1 LKSSV
6 GKEVKNLT
14 RSQKEEVVQYLTE
27 EFKNASAI
35 VDCDYKG
42 MSVPEIES
50 LRRIAKEK
58 GLKVRVVKNTLALI
72 ALRNNGIEDFELKE
86 TNLLVWGNDLV
97 DLAKTVTDFA
107 KEHKDHFKIK
117 QGYFE
122 GEVAD
127 ASKIEAYSKLPSKE
141 ELLGMLL
148 SVWTAPLRNLLYVWN
163 APKQNFV
170 TVLENI
176 RQQKES

>member
-1 LKSSV
+1 
-6 GKEVKNLT
+6 LT

-27 EFKNASAI
+27 EFKNATAI

-42 MSVPEIES
+42 MTVPEIES
-50 LRRIAKEK
+50 LRRVAKEK

-72 ALRNNGIEDFELKE
+72 ALRNNGVEDFELKD
-86 TNLLVWGNDLV
+86 TNLLVWGSDLV

-107 KEHKDHFKIK
+107 KEHKDRFKIK

>member
-1 LKSSV
+1 M
-6 GKEVKNLT
+6 T
-14 RSQKEEVVQYLTE
+14 RSQKEEVVRYLTE
-27 EFKNASAI
+27 EFKNATAI

-42 MSVPEIES
+42 MTVPEIES
-50 LRRIAKEK
+50 LRRVAKEK

-72 ALRNNGIEDFELKE
+72 ALKNNGVEDFELKD

-107 KEHKDHFKIK
+107 KDHKDRFKIK

-127 ASKIEAYSKLPSKE
+127 AAKIEAYSKLPSKE

-176 RQQKES
+176 RQQKEN

>member
-1 LKSSV
+1 M
-6 GKEVKNLT
+6 T
-14 RSQKEEVVQYLTE
+14 RVQKEELVAKLTE
-27 EFKNASAI
+27 EFSNAAAI

-42 MSVPEIES
+42 LTVSELEVLRKES
-50 LRRIAKEK
+50 KKK
-58 GLKVRVVKNTLALI
+58 GLKVQVVKNTLAMI
-72 ALRNNGIEDFELKE
+72 ALKNAGIEGFQLKD
-86 TNLLVWGNDLV
+86 TNVLVWGDDLV
-97 DLAKTVTDFA
+97 TLAKTITNFA
-107 KEHKDHFKIK
+107 KEAPKGFQIK

-122 GEVAD
+122 GEVVD

-148 SVWTAPLRNLLYVWN
+148 SVWTAPIRNLLYVWN

-176 RQQKES
+176 RQQKDNA

>member
-1 LKSSV
+1 M
-6 GKEVKNLT
+6 T
-14 RSQKEEVVQYLTE
+14 RAQKEEVVSYLTD
-27 EFKNASAI
+27 EFKNAAAI
-35 VDCDYKG
+35 IDCDYKG
-42 MSVPEIES
+42 MTVPQLEQ
-50 LRRIAKEK
+50 LRKVARQK
-58 GLKVRVVKNTLALI
+58 GLKVRVVKNTLAMI
-72 ALRNNGIEDFELKE
+72 ALRNNGIEDFVLKD
-86 TNLLVWGNDLV
+86 TNVLVWGEDLV
-97 DLAKTVTDFA
+97 ELAKTVTDFA
-107 KEHKDHFKIK
+107 KENKDTFTIK

-127 ASKIEAYSKLPSKE
+127 AAKIEAYSKLPSKE

-176 RQQKES
+176 RQQKENS

>member
-1 LKSSV
+1 M
-6 GKEVKNLT
+6 T

-27 EFKNASAI
+27 EFKNATAI

-42 MSVPEIES
+42 MTVPEIES
-50 LRRIAKEK
+50 LRRVAKEK

-72 ALRNNGIEDFELKE
+72 ALRNNGVEDFELKD
-86 TNLLVWGNDLV
+86 TNLLVWGSDLV

-107 KEHKDHFKIK
+107 KEHKDRFKIK

-127 ASKIEAYSKLPSKE
+127 SSKIEAYSKLPSKE

>member
-1 LKSSV
+1 M
-6 GKEVKNLT
+6 T
-14 RSQKEEVVQYLTE
+14 RSQKEEVVSYLTE
-27 EFKNASAI
+27 EFKNAAAI

-42 MSVPEIES
+42 MSVPELEA
-50 LRRIAKEK
+50 LRKAAREK
-58 GLKVRVVKNTLALI
+58 GLKVRVVKNTLAMI
-72 ALRNNGIEDFELKE
+72 ALRNIGVEDFMLKD
-86 TNLLVWGNDLV
+86 TNVLVWGDDLV
-97 DLAKTVTDFA
+97 TLAKTVTEFA
-107 KEHKDHFKIK
+107 KEHKDNFKIK

-127 ASKIEAYSKLPSKE
+127 AAKIEAYSKLPSKE

-148 SVWTAPLRNLLYVWN
+148 SVWTAPIRNLLYVWN

>member
-1 LKSSV
+1 M
-6 GKEVKNLT
+6 T
-14 RSQKEEVVQYLTE
+14 RSQKEEVVRYLTE
-27 EFKNASAI
+27 EFKNATAI

-42 MSVPEIES
+42 MTVPEIES
-50 LRRIAKEK
+50 LRRVAKEK

-72 ALRNNGIEDFELKE
+72 ALKNNGVEDFELKD

-107 KEHKDHFKIK
+107 KDHKDRFKVK

-127 ASKIEAYSKLPSKE
+127 AAKIEAYSKLPSKE

-176 RQQKES
+176 RQQKEEN

>member
-1 LKSSV
+1 M
-6 GKEVKNLT
+6 T

-27 EFKNASAI
+27 EFKNAAAI

-42 MSVPEIES
+42 MSVAELES
-50 LRRIAKEK
+50 LRRAAKEK
-58 GLKVRVVKNTLALI
+58 GLRVRVVKNTLAMI
-72 ALRNNGIEDFELKE
+72 ALKNNGVEDFVLKD
-86 TNLLVWGNDLV
+86 TNVLVWGEDLV
-97 DLAKTVTDFA
+97 ELAKTVTDFA
-107 KEHKDHFKIK
+107 KEHKDNFKIK

-127 ASKIEAYSKLPSKE
+127 AAKIEAYSKLPSKD

>member
-1 LKSSV
+1 M
-6 GKEVKNLT
+6 T
-14 RSQKEEVVQYLTE
+14 RSQKEEVVAYLTE
-27 EFKNASAI
+27 EFKNATAI

-42 MSVPEIES
+42 MSVAELES
-50 LRRIAKEK
+50 LRRAAKEK
-58 GLKVRVVKNTLALI
+58 GLKVRVVKNTLAMI
-72 ALRNNGIEDFELKE
+72 ALKNNGVEDFVLKD
-86 TNLLVWGNDLV
+86 TNVLVWGDDLV
-97 DLAKTVTDFA
+97 ELAKTVTDFA
-107 KEHKDHFKIK
+107 KEHKDKFKIK

-122 GEVAD
+122 QEVAD
-127 ASKIEAYSKLPSKE
+127 AAKIEAYSKLPSRD

>member
-1 LKSSV
+1 M
-6 GKEVKNLT
+6 T
-14 RSQKEEVVQYLTE
+14 RSQKEEVVSYLTE
-27 EFKNASAI
+27 EFKNAAAI

-42 MSVPEIES
+42 MSVAELES
-50 LRRIAKEK
+50 LRRAAKEK
-58 GLKVRVVKNTLALI
+58 GLKVRVVKNTLAMI
-72 ALRNNGIEDFELKE
+72 ALKNNGVEDFVLKE
-86 TNLLVWGNDLV
+86 TNVLVWGDDLV

-107 KEHKDHFKIK
+107 KEHKENFKIK

>member
-1 LKSSV
+1 M
-6 GKEVKNLT
+6 T

-27 EFKNASAI
+27 EFKNAAAI

-42 MSVPEIES
+42 MSVAELES
-50 LRRIAKEK
+50 LRRVSKEK
-58 GLKVRVVKNTLALI
+58 GLKVRVVKNTLAMI
-72 ALRNNGIEDFELKE
+72 ALKNNGVEDFVLKD
-86 TNLLVWGNDLV
+86 TNVLVWGDDLV
-97 DLAKTVTDFA
+97 ELAKTVTDFA
-107 KEHKDHFKIK
+107 KEHKDNFKIK

-127 ASKIEAYSKLPSKE
+127 AAKIEAYSKLPSKE

-176 RQQKES
+176 KQQKES

>member
-1 LKSSV
+1 
-6 GKEVKNLT
+6 LT
-14 RSQKEEVVQYLTE
+14 RAQKEEVVSYLSE
-27 EFKNASAI
+27 EFKNAAAI
-35 VDCDYKG
+35 IDCDYKG
-42 MSVPEIES
+42 MSVPQLEG
-50 LRRIAKEK
+50 LRRAAKEK
-58 GLKVRVVKNTLALI
+58 GLKVRVVKNTLAMI
-72 ALRNNGIEDFELKE
+72 ALRNAGIEDFVLKD
-86 TNLLVWGNDLV
+86 TNVLVWGDDLV
-97 DLAKTVTDFA
+97 TLAKTVTEFA
-107 KEHKDHFKIK
+107 KENKDHFKIK

-127 ASKIEAYSKLPSKE
+127 EKKIEAYSKLPSKE

>member
-1 LKSSV
+1 M
-6 GKEVKNLT
+6 T

-27 EFKNASAI
+27 EFKNAAAI

-42 MSVPEIES
+42 MTVGQLEG
-50 LRRIAKEK
+50 LRRAAKAK
-58 GLKVRVVKNTLALI
+58 GLKVRVVKNTLAMI
-72 ALRNNGIEDFELKE
+72 ALKNNGIEDFVLKD
-86 TNLLVWGNDLV
+86 TNVLVWGDDIV

-107 KEHKDHFKIK
+107 KENKDIFKIK

-127 ASKIEAYSKLPSKE
+127 VAKIEAYSKLPSKE

-148 SVWTAPLRNLLYVWN
+148 SVWTAPIRNLLYVWN

>member
-1 LKSSV
+1 M
-6 GKEVKNLT
+6 T

-27 EFKNASAI
+27 EFKNAAAI

-42 MSVPEIES
+42 MSVSELES

-58 GLKVRVVKNTLALI
+58 GLKVRVVKNTLAMI
-72 ALRNNGIEDFELKE
+72 ALRNNGVEDFQLKD
-86 TNLLVWGNDLV
+86 TNVLVWGDDLV

-107 KEHKDHFKIK
+107 KEHKDKFQIK

-127 ASKIEAYSKLPSKE
+127 VSKIEAYSKLPSKE

-148 SVWTAPLRNLLYVWN
+148 SVWTAPIRNLLYVWN

>member
-1 LKSSV
+1 M
-6 GKEVKNLT
+6 T
-14 RSQKEEVVQYLTE
+14 RAQKEEVVSYLTE
-27 EFKNASAI
+27 EFKNAAAI

-42 MSVPEIES
+42 MSVPQLEE
-50 LRRIAKEK
+50 LRKAAREK
-58 GLKVRVVKNTLALI
+58 GLKVRVVKNTLAMI
-72 ALRNNGIEDFELKE
+72 ALRNNGIEDFELKD
-86 TNLLVWGNDLV
+86 TNVLVWGDDLV
-97 DLAKTVTDFA
+97 TLAKTVTEFA
-107 KEHKDHFKIK
+107 KEHKDHFAIK

-127 ASKIEAYSKLPSKE
+127 AAKIEAYSKLPSKE

-176 RQQKES
+176 RQQKEN

>member
-1 LKSSV
+1 M
-6 GKEVKNLT
+6 T
-14 RSQKEEVVQYLTE
+14 RSQKEEVVAYLTE
-27 EFKNASAI
+27 EFKNAAAI

-42 MSVPEIES
+42 MSVPELEA
-50 LRRIAKEK
+50 LRKAARQK
-58 GLKVRVVKNTLALI
+58 GLKVRVVKNTLAMI
-72 ALRNNGIEDFELKE
+72 ALKNIGVEDFVLRD
-86 TNLLVWGNDLV
+86 TNVLVWGSDLV
-97 DLAKTVTDFA
+97 DLAKTVTEFA
-107 KEHKDHFKIK
+107 KENKETFKIK

-127 ASKIEAYSKLPSKE
+127 AAKIEAYSKLPSKE

>member
-1 LKSSV
+1 M
-6 GKEVKNLT
+6 T

-27 EFKNASAI
+27 EFKNATAI

-42 MSVPEIES
+42 MTVPEIES
-50 LRRIAKEK
+50 LRRVAKEK

-72 ALRNNGIEDFELKE
+72 ALRNNGVEDFELKD
-86 TNLLVWGNDLV
+86 TNLLVWGSDLV

-107 KEHKDHFKIK
+107 KEHKDRFKIK

>member
-1 LKSSV
+1 
-6 GKEVKNLT
+6 LT

-27 EFKNASAI
+27 EFKNAAAI

-42 MSVPEIES
+42 MTVGQLES
-50 LRRIAKEK
+50 LRRTAKEK
-58 GLKVRVVKNTLALI
+58 GLKVRVVKNTLAMI
-72 ALRNNGIEDFELKE
+72 ALKNNGVEDFVLKD
-86 TNLLVWGNDLV
+86 TNVLVWGDDIV

-107 KEHKDHFKIK
+107 KENKDIFKIK

-127 ASKIEAYSKLPSKE
+127 AAKIEAYSKLPSKE

-148 SVWTAPLRNLLYVWN
+148 SVWTAPIRNLLYVWN

>member
-1 LKSSV
+1 M
-6 GKEVKNLT
+6 T
-14 RSQKEEVVQYLTE
+14 RAQKEEVVSYLTE
-27 EFKNASAI
+27 EFRKAAAI
-35 VDCDYKG
+35 IDCDYKG
-42 MSVPEIES
+42 MSVPQLEA
-50 LRRIAKEK
+50 LRKAARKK
-58 GLKVRVVKNTLALI
+58 GLKVRVVKNTLATI

-86 TNLLVWGNDLV
+86 TNVLVWGDDLV
-97 DLAKTVTDFA
+97 ALAKTVTEFA
-107 KEHKDHFKIK
+107 KENQEIFKIK

-122 GEVAD
+122 GEVVD
-127 ASKIEAYSKLPSKE
+127 EKKIEAYSKLPSKE

-176 RQQKES
+176 KQQKS

>member
-1 LKSSV
+1 
-6 GKEVKNLT
+6 
-14 RSQKEEVVQYLTE
+14 
-27 EFKNASAI
+27 
-35 VDCDYKG
+35 
-42 MSVPEIES
+42 MSVPELEK
-50 LRRIAKEK
+50 LRIAAREK
-58 GLKVRVVKNTLALI
+58 GLKVRVVKNTLAMI
-72 ALRNNGIEDFELKE
+72 ALRNNGIEDFTLKD
-86 TNLLVWGNDLV
+86 TNVLVWGDDLV
-97 DLAKTVTDFA
+97 TLAKTVTEFA
-107 KEHKDHFKIK
+107 KEYKDIFTIK

-127 ASKIEAYSKLPSKE
+127 AQKIEAYSKLPSKE

-176 RQQKES
+176 RQQKEN

>member
-1 LKSSV
+1 M
-6 GKEVKNLT
+6 T

-42 MSVPEIES
+42 MTVPEIES

-72 ALRNNGIEDFELKE
+72 ALRNNGVEDFELKD
-86 TNLLVWGNDLV
+86 TNLLVWGDDLV

-107 KEHKDHFKIK
+107 KEHKDRFKIK

-148 SVWTAPLRNLLYVWN
+148 SVWTAPIRNLLYVWN

>member
-1 LKSSV
+1 M
-6 GKEVKNLT
+6 T

-27 EFKNASAI
+27 EFKKAAAI

-42 MSVPEIES
+42 MSVAELES
-50 LRRIAKEK
+50 LRRAAKEK
-58 GLKVRVVKNTLALI
+58 GLKVRVVKNTLAMI
-72 ALRNNGIEDFELKE
+72 ALKNNGVEDFVLKD
-86 TNLLVWGNDLV
+86 TNVLVWGDDLV
-97 DLAKTVTDFA
+97 ELAKTVTDFA
-107 KEHKDHFKIK
+107 KEHKDNFKIK

-127 ASKIEAYSKLPSKE
+127 AAKIEAYSKLPSKD

>member
-1 LKSSV
+1 M
-6 GKEVKNLT
+6 T
-14 RSQKEEVVQYLTE
+14 RAQKEEVVARLSE
-27 EFKNASAI
+27 EFKNAAAI
-35 VDCDYKG
+35 IDCDYKG
-42 MSVPEIES
+42 MSVSQLES
-50 LRRIAKEK
+50 FRKKAKEK
-58 GLKVRVVKNTLALI
+58 GLKVQVVKNTLAMI
-72 ALRNNGIEDFELKE
+72 ALRNNGIEDFQLKD
-86 TNLLVWGNDLV
+86 TNVLVWGDDLV
-97 DLAKTVTDFA
+97 TLAKTVTEFA
-107 KEHKDHFKIK
+107 KEAAEGFKIK

-127 ASKIEAYSKLPSKE
+127 TTKIDAYSKLPSKE

-176 RQQKES
+176 RKQKENA

>member
-1 LKSSV
+1 
-6 GKEVKNLT
+6 LT
-14 RSQKEEVVQYLTE
+14 RAQKEEVVSYLTD
-27 EFKNASAI
+27 EFKNAAAI
-35 VDCDYKG
+35 IDCDYKG
-42 MSVPEIES
+42 MSVPQLEA
-50 LRRIAKEK
+50 LRKAAREK
-58 GLKVRVVKNTLALI
+58 GLKVRVVKNTLAMI
-72 ALRNNGIEDFELKE
+72 ALRNVGIEDFVLKD
-86 TNLLVWGNDLV
+86 TNVLVWGDDLV
-97 DLAKTVTDFA
+97 TLAKTVTEFA
-107 KEHKDHFKIK
+107 KENKDTFKIK

-127 ASKIEAYSKLPSKE
+127 EQKIEAYSKLPSKE

-176 RQQKES
+176 RQQKENA

>member
-1 LKSSV
+1 M
-6 GKEVKNLT
+6 T

-27 EFKNASAI
+27 EFRNAAAI
-35 VDCDYKG
+35 IDCDYKG
-42 MSVPEIES
+42 MSVSELEA
-50 LRRIAKEK
+50 LRKVAKEK
-58 GLKVRVVKNTLALI
+58 GLKVRVVKNTLAMI
-72 ALRNNGIEDFELKE
+72 ALKNIGVEDFILKD
-86 TNLLVWGNDLV
+86 TNVLVWGDDLV

-107 KEHKDHFKIK
+107 KENKETFKIK

-127 ASKIEAYSKLPSKE
+127 VNKIEAYSKLPSKE

-148 SVWTAPLRNLLYVWN
+148 SVWTAPIRNLLYVWN

-176 RQQKES
+176 RQQKEN

>member
-1 LKSSV
+1 M
-6 GKEVKNLT
+6 T

-27 EFKNASAI
+27 EFKKAAAI

-42 MSVPEIES
+42 MSVAELES
-50 LRRIAKEK
+50 LRRAAKEK
-58 GLKVRVVKNTLALI
+58 GLKVRVVKNTLAMI
-72 ALRNNGIEDFELKE
+72 ALKNNGVEDFVLKD
-86 TNLLVWGNDLV
+86 TNVLVWGDDLV
-97 DLAKTVTDFA
+97 ELAKTVTDFA
-107 KEHKDHFKIK
+107 KEHKDNFKIK

-127 ASKIEAYSKLPSKE
+127 AAKIEAYSKLPSKD

-176 RQQKES
+176 RQQKEN

>member
-1 LKSSV
+1 M
-6 GKEVKNLT
+6 T

-27 EFKNASAI
+27 EFKNAAAI

-42 MSVPEIES
+42 MTVPQLES
-50 LRRIAKEK
+50 LRRVAKEK
-58 GLKVRVVKNTLALI
+58 GLKVRVVKNTLAMI
-72 ALRNNGIEDFELKE
+72 ALKNIGVEDFQLKD
-86 TNLLVWGNDLV
+86 TNVLVWGGDIV

-107 KEHKDHFKIK
+107 KENKDAFKIK

-127 ASKIEAYSKLPSKE
+127 AAKIEAYSKLPSKE

-148 SVWTAPLRNLLYVWN
+148 SVWTAPIRNLLYVWN

>member
-1 LKSSV
+1 
-6 GKEVKNLT
+6 LT
-14 RSQKEEVVQYLTE
+14 RAQKEEVVSYLTD
-27 EFKNASAI
+27 EFKNAAAI
-35 VDCDYKG
+35 IDCDYKG
-42 MSVPEIES
+42 MTVPQLEQ
-50 LRRIAKEK
+50 LRKVARQK
-58 GLKVRVVKNTLALI
+58 GLKVRVVKNTLAMI
-72 ALRNNGIEDFELKE
+72 ALRNNGIEDFVLKD
-86 TNLLVWGNDLV
+86 TNVLVWGEDLV
-97 DLAKTVTDFA
+97 ELAKTVTDFA
-107 KEHKDHFKIK
+107 KENKDTFTIK

-127 ASKIEAYSKLPSKE
+127 AAKIEAYSKLPSKE

-176 RQQKES
+176 RQQKENS

>member
-1 LKSSV
+1 M
-6 GKEVKNLT
+6 T

-27 EFKNASAI
+27 EFKNAAAI

-42 MSVPEIES
+42 MSVSELES

-58 GLKVRVVKNTLALI
+58 GLKVRVVKNTLAMI
-72 ALRNNGIEDFELKE
+72 ALRNNGVEDFQLKD
-86 TNLLVWGNDLV
+86 TNVLIWGDDLV
-97 DLAKTVTDFA
+97 ELAKTVTDFA
-107 KEHKDHFKIK
+107 KEHKENFQIK

-148 SVWTAPLRNLLYVWN
+148 SVWTAPIRNLLYVWN

>member
-1 LKSSV
+1 M
-6 GKEVKNLT
+6 T
-14 RSQKEEVVQYLTE
+14 RAQKEEVVSYLTD
-27 EFKNASAI
+27 EFKNAAAI
-35 VDCDYKG
+35 IDCDYKG
-42 MSVPEIES
+42 MTVPQLEQ
-50 LRRIAKEK
+50 LRKVARHK
-58 GLKVRVVKNTLALI
+58 GLKVRVVKNTLAMI
-72 ALRNNGIEDFELKE
+72 ALRNNGIEDFVLKD
-86 TNLLVWGNDLV
+86 TNVLVWGDDLV

-107 KEHKDHFKIK
+107 KENKDTFTIK

-127 ASKIEAYSKLPSKE
+127 VAKIEAYSKLPSKE

-176 RQQKES
+176 RQQKENS